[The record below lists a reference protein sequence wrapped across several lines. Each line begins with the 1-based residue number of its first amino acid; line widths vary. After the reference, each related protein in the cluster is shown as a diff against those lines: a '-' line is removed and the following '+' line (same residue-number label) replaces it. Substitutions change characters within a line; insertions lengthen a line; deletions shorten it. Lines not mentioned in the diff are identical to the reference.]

1 MLDVVKRQDVALSVP
16 FDTARLD
23 RLMDEA
29 GFDVMHFNVHKTFS
43 TPHGGGGPGAG
54 PVGVG
59 ETLIPYLPT
68 PRVLREDDDT
78 WALSAVRHWQVD
90 RTDPR

>member
-1 MLDVVKRQDVALSVP
+1 
-16 FDTARLD
+16 
-23 RLMDEA
+23 MDGANLNAIMGRFKPGEA

-59 ETLIPYLPT
+59 ETLLPFLPE
-68 PRVLREDDDT
+68 PRVLRGDDG
-78 WALSAVRHWQVD
+78 AFRSSG
-90 RTDPR
+90 

>member
-1 MLDVVKRQDVALSVP
+1 MITNPSTLGIFEDQIDQVVAAVRDAGAISY
-16 FDTARLD
+16 
-23 RLMDEA
+23 MDGANLNAIMGKFRPGSA

-59 ETLIPYLPT
+59 ERLAPFRP
-68 PRVLREDDDT
+68 
-78 WALSAVRHWQVD
+78 
-90 RTDPR
+90 